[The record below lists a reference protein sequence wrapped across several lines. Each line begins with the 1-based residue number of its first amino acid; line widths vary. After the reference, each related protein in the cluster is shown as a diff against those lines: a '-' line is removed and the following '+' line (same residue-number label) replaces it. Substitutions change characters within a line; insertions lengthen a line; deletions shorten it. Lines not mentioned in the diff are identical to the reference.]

1 MTLEDVSSYLTTKL
15 YENEVLYSNV
25 VTSKEIDKRGE
36 TKTYTINQTDNY
48 YGIDVESIQ
57 SGTYQKYNDD
67 FMTNIFEQNIGD
79 SSVL

>member
-48 YGIDVESIQ
+48 
-57 SGTYQKYNDD
+57 
-67 FMTNIFEQNIGD
+67 
-79 SSVL
+79 